1 MYIYFNVIYFASV
14 AKICRLEFGLV
25 PTVWYICFVL
35 FYFIVFED
43 TKWVVRVIKSQKN
56 RQYNSIRTKR
66 QTKDDIES

>member
-25 PTVWYICFVL
+25 PTVWYICFLL

-43 TKWVVRVIKSQKN
+43 TKWVIRVIKSKKN
-56 RQYNSIRTKR
+56 RQYKSIRTKR
-66 QTKDDIES
+66 QTKDDIEN